1 MSDSP
6 ERKRREDSFF
16 GLHFDFH
23 AKPAAEGE
31 IIPIGLTTTEEMVQ
45 HVIDV
50 TEPDFIQID
59 CKGHPGW
66 TSYPTKLG
74 NDYPV
79 IEKDILNIWRKV
91 TARNGVALYMH
102 YSGVCDEFQ
111 CIKHPEWKRKGIAG
125 DGTPTWIPDG
135 ITSTFSPY
143 AEEVVIPQFLELAGE
158 YKVDGV
164 WVDGECW
171 GTQVDYS
178 AVAMEA
184 FRKKTGIDISGNPP
198 VKPGDENWQEYSDFC
213 REQFRIYLRKY
224 IDTVHKEFPEF
235 QIASNWAFSSKMPEK
250 VCADVDFLSGDYLWA
265 DSLNSARYE
274 GRCLASQGKPWDL
287 MAWGFRWRHG
297 DKMENCPKH
306 PEQLKQE
313 AATVLAMGGGFQ
325 NYYPQKKDGSV
336 HRWQAD
342 LMSEVASF
350 CREREEYCHKA
361 GFIPQIALL
370 NSTYDRYRRSRY
382 LFQCDGEDGAIQ
394 GITQLL
400 CETNQSFE
408 IVSEHS
414 IETRMSEYPL
424 IILPETIHL
433 EEAFLDKL
441 FDYIEKGGS
450 VLSIGAAP
458 YRLLGK
464 RLGLKGTHT
473 SGEFHVSH
481 DGRTWAYNNGEIV
494 RNSKK
499 SETGGCIVTLNG
511 MDTEEKYPLWTV
523 MTHGKGKIGFINSD
537 IGETYLTRKN
547 HVLREMT
554 RTILDELFEPIA
566 RITGSMYIDMTLM
579 EKNGFMMVNMVNTAG
594 SHDDPDVFTIDE
606 IPRVG
611 PLEVIIKSN
620 SKPREVLL
628 QPGSQPLEFTYDA
641 SGKQVL
647 TIIESIDIHRIL
659 TIR

>member
-1 MSDSP
+1 
-6 ERKRREDSFF
+6 
-16 GLHFDFH
+16 
-23 AKPAAEGE
+23 
-31 IIPIGLTTTEEMVQ
+31 MVQ

-74 NDYPV
+74 NNYPV
-79 IEKDILNIWRKV
+79 IEKDILKIWRKV

-111 CIKHPEWKRKGIAG
+111 CIKHPEWKRKGIEG
-125 DGTPTWIPDG
+125 DGTPAWIPDG

-198 VKPGDENWQEYSDFC
+198 VKPGDENWQEYADFC

-325 NYYPQKKDGSV
+325 NYYPQKKDGSI
-336 HRWQAD
+336 HRWQVD
-342 LMSEVASF
+342 LMGEVASF

-464 RLGLKGTHT
+464 RLGMKGTHT

-481 DGRTWAYNNGEIV
+481 DGRTWAYNNGEIIS
-494 RNSKK
+494 NNKK
-499 SETGGCIVTLNG
+499 GETGGCIVTLNG

-523 MTHGKGKIGFINSD
+523 MTQGKGKVGFINSD
-537 IGETYLTRKN
+537 IGETYLSRKN
-547 HVLREMT
+547 HVLREMA

-579 EKNGFMMVNMVNTAG
+579 EKNGYMMVNMVNTAG

-647 TIIESIDIHRIL
+647 TTIKSIDIHRIL